1 MTEIDQAPHNDVWIE
16 RRLELEERAIT
27 HERSRVSNA
36 MNSELIAAK
45 QRLLSEAW
53 ARMQELVSSDK
64 ANENMYRQI
73 CPQIFG
79 PLSQKFP
86 KKRSAKK
93 PTIPKIGINATKLLL
108 GEASIINDMCGIPP
122 PQQNNFVLTDGT
134 KLMITATGQKWV
146 VKIQHVRDDIFTL
159 TYCDGSSSQ
168 LLQSDI
174 PALGLKF
181 TDVPTY
187 Q

>member
-1 MTEIDQAPHNDVWIE
+1 MTEVDQISHPDVWME
-16 RRLELEERAIT
+16 RRMALEERAIS

-36 MNSELIAAK
+36 MSSELISAK

-53 ARMQELVSSDK
+53 AKMQELVANDK
-64 ANENMYRQI
+64 ANENTYKQL

-79 PLSQKFP
+79 ALSQKFP
-86 KKRSAKK
+86 KKRSSRK
-93 PTIPKIGINATKLLL
+93 PTIPKIGANATKLLL
-108 GEASIINDMCGIPP
+108 CEASIINDMCGIPQ
-122 PQQNNFVLTDGT
+122 PQQDIYQLQEGT

-146 VKIQHVRDDIFTL
+146 VKIQHVRDEIFTL

-174 PALGLKF
+174 AALGLKF
-181 TDVPTY
+181 TDIPTY
-187 Q
+187 